1 MARKEYLDYC
11 WNRLVKPQIGYSFSI
26 PHDIAYSIEAVQ
38 EANLATRYNPLFWSC
53 ACLCVNAGSSA
64 TDFEDSGDEDYG
76 DEENITSPWE
86 TDVDDDIS
94 DADEIKKTKSV
105 PINYPKIAK
114 AISDAQQSG
123 VQIMLPDI
131 NLAQLD
137 FIPDIKHNA
146 IVYSLSTITNINQ
159 EWAKAIIAGRPYS
172 SLEDFM
178 SHLTLTPVQMISL
191 IKAGAFD
198 AIENRPRQAIMRSYL
213 EAYARTKVTFKDKV
227 TVVHLGKAIEF
238 GIVPDDYKSHVRM
251 FNYKKWIDKNEK
263 QADKKI
269 YAIVDPDSVQFFERY
284 LKDKMVL
291 GKDYDTVPAGYTFK
305 TSTFEKKYKE
315 IMAPVMEWFSSNEGR
330 QALYRAECEDV
341 VKSMWDKYCQGSLS
355 TWEMSS
361 MSFYYS
367 GHELANMKSLAYN
380 LRSFKDLPEELKPLR
395 MKTLKSGKETPV
407 YDVVGIAGTVVGA
420 NNNKHIVTLLTPTGV
435 VDVKFYA
442 EAYIHY
448 NKNISTVDANGKKTM
463 IEKSWF
469 TRGNKLLIYGVR
481 QENMFLPKTDYDKGI
496 RHSVNLIESCS
507 SEYPKLKFERE
518 KTKNSSQ

>member
-11 WNRLVKPQIGYSFSI
+11 WNHLVKPQIGYSFSI

-64 TDFEDSGDEDYG
+64 TDFEDNSAQDYG
-76 DEENITSPWE
+76 DEEDITPPWE
-86 TDVDDDIS
+86 EDVDEDS
-94 DADEIKKTKSV
+94 FGSAEPRKAKSV
-105 PINYPKIAK
+105 PVNYPKIAK

-137 FIPDIKHNA
+137 FIPDVERNA
-146 IVYSLSTITNINQ
+146 IVYSLSTVTNINQ
-159 EWAKAIIAGRPYS
+159 DLANTIIAGRPYS

-178 SHLTLTPVQMISL
+178 SRLTLTPVQMISL
-191 IKAGAFD
+191 IKAGSFD
-198 AIENRPRQAIMRSYL
+198 SVEKKPRQAIMRSYL
-213 EAYARTKVTFKDKV
+213 EALARTKVSLKDKV
-227 TVVHLGKAIEF
+227 TAVHLSKAIDL
-238 GIVPDDYKSHVRM
+238 GIIPEDYKIQVRM

-263 QADKKI
+263 RVPEKLYVLI
-269 YAIVDPDSVQFFERY
+269 DPDSVKFFETY

-291 GKDYDTVPAGYTFK
+291 GKEYDTVPAGYTMK
-305 TSTFEKKYKE
+305 PSAFEKKYKE
-315 IMAPVMEWFSSNEGR
+315 FISPLMDWFSSEEGR
-330 QALYRAECEDV
+330 QVLYQAECEAV
-341 VKSMWDKYCQGSLS
+341 VKEMWDKYCQGSLS
-355 TWEMSS
+355 AWEMSS

-367 GHELANMKSLAYN
+367 GHELAGMQSLAYN
-380 LRSFKDLPEELKPLR
+380 LRSFKDLPEELKPVR
-395 MKTLKSGKETPV
+395 TKKLKSGKYAPV

-442 EAYIHY
+442 GAYIHY
-448 NKNISTVDANGKKTM
+448 NKNISVVDAKGKKTM

-496 RHSVNLIESCS
+496 RHSVNFIETTGP
-507 SEYPKLKFERE
+507 YPKIKLERE
-518 KTKNSSQ
+518 N